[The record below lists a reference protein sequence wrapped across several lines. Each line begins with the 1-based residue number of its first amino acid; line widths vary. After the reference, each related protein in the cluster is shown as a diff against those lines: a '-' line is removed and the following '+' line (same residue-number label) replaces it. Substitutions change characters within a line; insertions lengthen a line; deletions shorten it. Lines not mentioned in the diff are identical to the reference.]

1 MAKPVTEIDGRKAA
15 QLMFVVG
22 TDANGLYHP
31 NWRNNMTFAIQLQN
45 AINNKYPTLMRY
57 INLRQE
63 RFNGHTTNGSLI
75 IEVGSS
81 GNTLDEAIYGMT
93 LAAEVIADYLL
104 SL

>member
-1 MAKPVTEIDGRKAA
+1 
-15 QLMFVVG
+15 
-22 TDANGLYHP
+22 
-31 NWRNNMTFAIQLQN
+31 
-45 AINNKYPTLMRY
+45 MRY